1 MTRQLLAALLAT
13 TLIGLGM
20 GSPLASDLS
29 PREVQRNTRCPVC
42 GMYPAMSPQWMAQV
56 VFNDQSASSF
66 DSPVD
71 LFRFLNNML
80 AFDKRH
86 KPADVGAV
94 WVADYGTRAWTDART
109 AFYVTGSQARGP
121 MNEPNLPAFAT
132 RAAAEAHARTQGG
145 RVLGYPEIT
154 RELLRSLGNAHQH

>member
-1 MTRQLLAALLAT
+1 MTRQLLATLLAT
-13 TLIGLGM
+13 TLIGLGS
-20 GSPLASDLS
+20 GSPLAADLS

-42 GMYPAMSPQWMAQV
+42 GMYPAMSPQWMAQI

-71 LFRFLNNML
+71 LFRFLNNMIV
-80 AFDKRH
+80 FDKRH

-94 WVADYGTRAWTDART
+94 WVADYGTRAWTDARA

-132 RAAAEAHARTQGG
+132 RAAAEAHAKAQGG
-145 RVLGYPEIT
+145 RVIGYPDIT
-154 RELLRSLGNAHQH
+154 RELLKSLGNAHQH